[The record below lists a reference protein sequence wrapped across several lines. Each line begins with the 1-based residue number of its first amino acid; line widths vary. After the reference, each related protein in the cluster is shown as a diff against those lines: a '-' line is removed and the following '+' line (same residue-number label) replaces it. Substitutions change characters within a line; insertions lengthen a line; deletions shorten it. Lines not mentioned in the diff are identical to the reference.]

1 MWSLKS
7 KTFLEPI
14 CELSNI
20 GADAI
25 LRIVAEQEKA
35 RKAEQKLNQ
44 ALE

>member
-20 GADAI
+20 GAGGV
-25 LRIVAEQEKA
+25 LRIVAEQDKV
-35 RKAEQKLNQ
+35 RKFNQ